1 MLPKAVSLP
10 FVAGDDIVITVTVKD
25 EDGAIVNL
33 SGMTPRFVAADKNGL
48 AALSTEADP
57 VTAVATITD
66 AAGGQFQVAIAG
78 DDTSALLGIYNFQA
92 ELEDSG
98 GDKRTVSRGI
108 LTFITDL
115 IP

>member
-10 FVAGDDIVITVTVKD
+10 FVAGDEVILAVTVKD
-25 EDGAIVNL
+25 ENGVIVNL
-33 SGMTPRFVAADKNGL
+33 SGMTPRFVAVDTDGL
-48 AALSTEADP
+48 AALSTEDAP
-57 VTAVATITD
+57 ATAVATITD